1 MINWISCDEKLP
13 EKTGG
18 KQYLVTI
25 ENIKGKRQT
34 LVMTF
39 EEKGRKNIPTW
50 CWNHAISGWEVLY
63 WADLPD
69 PCSD

>member
-1 MINWISCDEKLP
+1 MIDWISCGEKLP

-39 EEKGRKNIPTW
+39 EE
-50 CWNHAISGWEVLY
+50 SGDRYENN
-63 WADLPD
+63 PIF
-69 PCSD
+69 SSSI